1 MHQSLNNDEME
12 KGEDACPL
20 PRIIQGKDQLRLG
33 GEAGQLL
40 ISVS

>member
-1 MHQSLNNDEME
+1 VNNAEME
-12 KGEDACPL
+12 KGEDTRPL